1 MNATAR
7 RLKSIEQKIAEMEPP
22 ESIKIVRTF
31 VCPERGMVS
40 AMFQGLVL
48 ERREAETEEAFKQ
61 RVQEFTAME
70 ENL

>member
-1 MNATAR
+1 MKTTAR

-31 VCPERGMVS
+31 ISPERGMVS
-40 AMFQGLVL
+40 AMFQGLALVR
-48 ERREAETEEAFKQ
+48 EEAETEEAFKS
-61 RVQEFTAME
+61 RVQAFTEME